1 MQEVEQKIMGRVFS
15 LGDRTVESIMTFRSE
30 LVWIDTAM
38 TPEQIQEVQAAV
50 KHMAQEVKVWAAG
63 NEG

>member
-1 MQEVEQKIMGRVFS
+1 MQEVEQKIMGRVVS
-15 LGDRTVESIMTFRSE
+15 LGARTVESIMTFRSE